1 MGLGVAGTA
10 AAIGAAGAVASAGAS
25 IYGSNKAA
33 ASAKDAAN
41 QQQQQ
46 YNQTRGDLV
55 PYFDPGQQAIGNA
68 LTLAQGSPTGGG
80 PDYVSQ
86 AAPYI
91 GQAAGYIGQQAGA
104 VGQAAQNL
112 PGQMTQ
118 AQLEATPGY
127 QFTRDQG
134 LKSIQSANAAK
145 GLGVSGAALKGAA
158 TYATGLA
165 DKTYMDQFNVAQQRF
180 TDYLNVGAGYG
191 NAATGAGNLG
201 ANTLNLNTAQQAK
214 LSNQFARYNSIAT
227 IGEAAAAGLG
237 AQGTQAASNQGNY
250 LNAAGIDQ
258 AQGIQG
264 VGNALNSGA
273 NNYLAL
279 QAYNARTA
287 ATPSNANT
295 PGTIGYN
302 TPTNSGLTPNQLNSI
317 YQNAI

>member
-10 AAIGAAGAVASAGAS
+10 AAIGAAGAAVSAGAS

-33 ASAKDAAN
+33 ASAKSAAN
-41 QQQQQ
+41 QQQAQ

-55 PYFDPGQQAIGNA
+55 PYFQPGQDAIGNA

-91 GQAAGYIGQQAGA
+91 DQAAGYIGQQASA
-104 VGQAAQNL
+104 VGQAGRYLGNAAANL

-127 QFTRDQG
+127 QFTLDQG
-134 LKSIQSANAAK
+134 LKSVQSANAAK

-180 TDYLNVGAGYG
+180 TDYLGLGTNALAVAGGYG
-191 NAATGAGNLG
+191 NVATGRGNLASG
-201 ANTLNLNTAQQAK
+201 TLNLNTAQQAN
-214 LSNQFARYNSIAT
+214 LSNQFNRYNSIAT
-227 IGEAAAAGLG
+227 IGENAAAGLG
-237 AQGTQAASNQGNY
+237 AQGTQAAANQGNY
-250 LNAAGIDQ
+250 LNAAGVDQ
-258 AQGIQG
+258 AQGVQG
-264 VGNALNSGA
+264 VGNAFANGA

-279 QAYNARTA
+279 QAYQNRTNALNPTTSGYSD
-287 ATPSNANT
+287 ATTLGGN
-295 PGTIGYN
+295 Y
-302 TPTNSGLTPNQLNSI
+302 
-317 YQNAI
+317 